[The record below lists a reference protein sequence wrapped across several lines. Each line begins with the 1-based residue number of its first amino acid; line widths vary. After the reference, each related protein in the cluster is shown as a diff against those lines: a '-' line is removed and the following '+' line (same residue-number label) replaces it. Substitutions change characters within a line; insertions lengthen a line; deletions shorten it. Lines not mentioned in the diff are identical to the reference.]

1 MGGVNSRIREVL
13 NPEDL
18 DKVKSLQAEL
28 TTLLQQ
34 QRDALPGAQAL
45 QKSTQDITAA
55 LSKLTQL
62 EDLVKKESAQMAAL
76 DALTTKVSAAHT
88 TGANSAKQK
97 EEIAAETADLAA
109 QKAHL
114 AAQKAHLAAQ
124 NAHLAQ
130 EQESALQ
137 QIAAAKNVLNS
148 AKGANLNSRQAKIAA
163 LLAAQQTH
171 LTDRQEKALG
181 NITRARNHLRTSYNT
196 KTEKLRTNKEHFIGK
211 IAEKRA
217 ALEKLIVELRE
228 AHGKAVGKAG
238 SNVAALTTR
247 VSQMTSQVAGLEEQ
261 KRVAD
266 ADIENAE
273 AESKAK
279 IAAERAAFEAET
291 AAKLLKEK
299 AEIDAEML
307 KLQNQERLS
316 KEATAVLMRNA
327 GKSVKDKA
335 EIEAA
340 RAKLADLQQERVEL
354 EAERRSLTELTT
366 RANEESKLAKVAAEA
381 AEAARKKVAA
391 DEEYRRSLFVIIK
404 PWIIPLEKAGIR
416 SYFDDKEDTY
426 FFQLNNRRKEWLE
439 PKTID
444 EVNRTFNLNPRLKWQ
459 AKPAKPVVETS
470 YGGSRRKTKTQKKRR
485 QLRMTRRFKR
495 SA

>member
-1 MGGVNSRIREVL
+1 MGGVNSRTREVL
-13 NPEDL
+13 NPEEL
-18 DKVKSLQAEL
+18 DKVQRLQEEL

-45 QKSTQDITAA
+45 QQSTRDITAA

-76 DALTTKVSAAHT
+76 DALTTKASAAHT
-88 TGANSAKQK
+88 NGANSAEQK
-97 EEIAAETADLAA
+97 EEIAA
-109 QKAHL
+109 QRAHL
-114 AAQKAHLAAQ
+114 AAA
-124 NAHLAQ
+124 
-130 EQESALQ
+130 QESALQ

-163 LLAAQQTH
+163 LLAAQQVH
-171 LTDRQEKALG
+171 LTDKQEKALG
-181 NITRARNHLRTSYNT
+181 NIKRARNHLRAIHAT
-196 KTEKLRTNKEHFIGK
+196 KAEKLRTNKEHFIGK

-217 ALEKLIVELRE
+217 ALEELIVELRE

-247 VSQMTSQVAGLEEQ
+247 VSEMTSQVTALEEK
-261 KRVAD
+261 KREAD
-266 ADIENAE
+266 AAIEKAQ
-273 AESKAK
+273 AESNAK
-279 IAAERAAFEAET
+279 IASERAAFEAET

-366 RANEESKLAKVAAEA
+366 RANEESKAARIQAEA
-381 AEAARKKVAA
+381 AEAARKQVAA
-391 DEEYRRSLFVIIK
+391 DEEYRKSLFVIIK
-404 PWIIPLEKAGIR
+404 PWIIPLEKKGIR
-416 SYFDDKEDTY
+416 SYFDDDKDTY
-426 FFQLNNRRKEWLE
+426 FFQHNNIRKEWPDE
-439 PKTID
+439 RTID
-444 EVNRTFNLNPRLKWQ
+444 EVNRIYKLNPPLKWQ
-459 AKPAKPVVETS
+459 AKPVKPVVGRS
-470 YGGSRRKTKTQKKRR
+470 YGGSRRLTKTQKKRR